1 MMKLKLIIGNQDAS
15 ELIESIAWSGDTK
28 QVARKLSFTLAQKAT
43 DKHIPRIVGD
53 AGTLVEF
60 GVDNNILFRGIVQ
73 NISRSTSGNTVS
85 YSATDYMWYLMESDI
100 SRVFDSTPEVI
111 TSQICADL
119 GIPFGGAA
127 ATGIKVYVPILGKKA
142 YEGIMMAYTYA
153 SRQNGKKYIPLMNK
167 SNQVTVIQKGLE
179 SGVLLDGEYNLI
191 DAAYS
196 NSIERMVN
204 KVLITDKSGV
214 VIKSIVDSASTKQ
227 FGTIQRVIKQEDGKD
242 ATAQA
247 KALLKTFEQSAS
259 AAGLSNTGAVS
270 GYSLLIREPYTG
282 LVGRFYIE
290 SDTHTFSNGK
300 AEMQLTLAF
309 DNLMDEKEIEKTED
323 K

>member
-1 MMKLKLIIGNQDAS
+1 MMKLKLIIGNQNAS
-15 ELIESIAWSGDTK
+15 ELIESITWSGDTK

-204 KVLITDKSGV
+204 KVLITDKSGA

>member
-15 ELIESIAWSGDTK
+15 ELIESITWSGDTK

-43 DKHIPRIVGD
+43 DKHIPHITAN
-53 AGTLVEF
+53 AGSLIEF
-60 GVDNNILFRGIVQ
+60 SIDNNILFRGIVQ
-73 NISRSTSGNTVS
+73 NISRYTLGNTVS

-191 DAAYS
+191 DATYS
-196 NSIERMVN
+196 NSIEKMVN
-204 KVLITDKSGV
+204 KVLITDKSGA

-247 KALLKTFEQSAS
+247 KALLKTFKQSAS
-259 AAGLSNTGAVS
+259 AAGLSDTRAVS

-290 SDTHTFSNGK
+290 SDTHTFSNAK